1 MLPKGAHTP
10 LWLPELSTGVLLY
23 TLNITKYQT
32 IVEVGRAGMVTGR
45 AMQKY
50 KNYFMPSDQII
61 LLVLLCT
68 LNITYQTI
76 VEVGRVGMVTGMA
89 MQKYKNDVSH
99 LTR

>member
-1 MLPKGAHTP
+1 M
-10 LWLPELSTGVLLY
+10 
-23 TLNITKYQT
+23 
-32 IVEVGRAGMVTGR
+32 EVGRAGMVTGR

-50 KNYFMPSDQII
+50 KNYLKPSDQII

-89 MQKYKNDVSH
+89 MQKYKNDEAI
-99 LTR
+99 